1 MLKVR
6 PETLDRNAGVD
17 IPQIISLSLSLSLA
31 VSCAAAAAAAA
42 DEGVSGRRGGG
53 GAAACGG
60 ACGSNPAGYTQGPTP

>member
-1 MLKVR
+1 MERGLSIVADIHKSSVR
-6 PETLDRNAGVD
+6 KGALTVCARL
-17 IPQIISLSLSLSLA
+17 LA
-31 VSCAAAAAAAA
+31 VSWAAAAAAAA